1 MTFLISA
8 FLWIIGT
15 VYFVLFLIFALVV
28 SLLFPPAT
36 YDPWLKYMLRF
47 FFKLLGIR
55 VETVGHEQLQTG
67 KTYLF
72 MANHVSLFDI
82 PLLGGFVPGF
92 VRGIEA
98 TRQHQ
103 WFIYGWV
110 MRRLGNIPI
119 NRENIHQSIQT
130 IHQTIQV
137 MKNGM
142 SIIIL
147 PEGHRTL
154 DGELRQFKK
163 LPFYLAKRVECD
175 IVPIGL
181 SGLFDLKRKGSW
193 IIRPTTIKIKFGTI
207 IPKDKIQSLPIIDL
221 RDYVKKKIQALIERP

>member
-1 MTFLISA
+1 MLRIFFKI
-8 FLWIIGT
+8 LWIQ
-15 VYFVLFLIFALVV
+15 
-28 SLLFPPAT
+28 
-36 YDPWLKYMLRF
+36 
-47 FFKLLGIR
+47 
-55 VETVGHEQLQTG
+55 VEIEGEDHLQSN

-82 PLLGGFVPGF
+82 PLLGGFVPGY

-103 WFIYGWV
+103 WVFYGLV

-119 NRENIHQSIQT
+119 DRENIHQSIRT
-130 IHQTIQV
+130 IKHTISI
-137 MKNGM
+137 MENGT

-154 DGELRQFKK
+154 DGKLRPFKK
-163 LPFYLAKRVECD
+163 LPFHLAKQVGCE

-181 SGLFDLKRKGSW
+181 SGLFHLKRKGSW
-193 IIRPTTIKIKFGTI
+193 IIKPTTLKIKYGSV
-207 IPKDKIQSLPIIDL
+207 IPKEIIQSLSVTEL
-221 RDYVKKKIQALIERP
+221 RDHVREKIQTLIERP